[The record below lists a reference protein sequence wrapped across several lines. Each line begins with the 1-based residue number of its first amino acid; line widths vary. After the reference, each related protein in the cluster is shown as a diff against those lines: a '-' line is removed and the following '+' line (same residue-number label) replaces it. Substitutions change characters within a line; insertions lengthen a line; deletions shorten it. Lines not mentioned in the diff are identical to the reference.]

1 MKSCVTYVWGSCKED
16 RKSYSFLIHFTKCV
30 LILESTY
37 RHQATIDDEVVS
49 MEILDTAGQVREC
62 MYQHPMSWLRQAV
75 GKGTAVVAVWWVANV
90 LHSQGLRFA
99 SEQSSPSSPHHK
111 LAARLSVLDPDLSA
125 RDPAY
130 SFETLEEQSQG
141 LHWD

>member
-16 RKSYSFLIHFTKCV
+16 RKSYSFLIRFTKCV

-75 GKGTAVVAVWWVANV
+75 EDCGGGSVVGGKCASFPGTEIC
-90 LHSQGLRFA
+90 L
-99 SEQSSPSSPHHK
+99 
-111 LAARLSVLDPDLSA
+111 
-125 RDPAY
+125 
-130 SFETLEEQSQG
+130 
-141 LHWD
+141 

>member
-1 MKSCVTYVWGSCKED
+1 MSGVTV
-16 RKSYSFLIHFTKCV
+16 RKIEKNYSFLIHFTKCV

-62 MYQHPMSWLRQAV
+62 VYQHPVPWLRQAV
-75 GKGTAVVAVWWVANV
+75 GKGLRWWQCGGWHMCSTPRDWDLLLNTA
-90 LHSQGLRFA
+90 LPPLPITSL
-99 SEQSSPSSPHHK
+99 
-111 LAARLSVLDPDLSA
+111 LPDQVFYIPDCSA

-130 SFETLEEQSQG
+130 SFQTLEEQSQG